1 MILVYLVLE
10 QVQFS
15 EYDAHYFPEAD
26 IAISRLSE
34 PRNYSAS
41 GGPGRLT
48 VLCAELPCS
57 TDDPTWSLDDEALG
71 RLVRDALERAGLPV
85 RAPVKEVLTRRLPNA
100 YPIYRRGYKE
110 YFDCLDEQMDGMA
123 GLVTFGR
130 QGLFAHDNTHHALL
144 MAYCAEDCLRPDGT
158 FDRLRWQTYRRDFE
172 THVVED

>member
-1 MILVYLVLE
+1 MMSVFFVYDLFCLFFFNDTATPE
-10 QVQFS
+10 IYTLS
-15 EYDAHYFPEAD
+15 LHDALP
-26 IAISRLSE
+26 ISRLSE

-130 QGLFAHDNTHHALL
+130 QGLFAHD
-144 MAYCAEDCLRPDGT
+144 
-158 FDRLRWQTYRRDFE
+158 
-172 THVVED
+172 